1 MKTAKWDIVDDA
13 AKARMALSPL
23 RRELLERLSAPASAS
38 ELGEQMNITRQKLGY
53 HLKQLET
60 AGLIF
65 VAEERQRRGF
75 VEKRYQSR
83 AEALVF
89 DPQIM
94 GNTDQRQNNIMDRYA
109 SEHLIQSAS
118 AVIRDVTRMRA
129 EADRS
134 EKRLLTFTIEADVGF
149 ARPADVESFTEQLA
163 QSVLTIARQF
173 DCDDST
179 SRPYRLTICGHP
191 TAPKPSRKSS

>member
-13 AKARMALSPL
+13 AKARVALSPL
-23 RRELLERLSAPASAS
+23 RRELLERLRDPASAS
-38 ELGEQMNITRQKLGY
+38 ELGEQMDIARQKLGY
-53 HLKQLET
+53 HLKQLEN

-83 AEALVF
+83 AEALVL

-94 GNTDQRQNNIMDRYA
+94 GHPRSEGHDIVDRYA
-109 SEHLIQSAS
+109 SEHLIQRAS
-118 AVIRDVTRMRA
+118 AVVRDVTRMRA
-129 EADRS
+129 EADRA
-134 EKRLLTFTIEADVGF
+134 EKRLLTFTIEADIGF

-163 QSVLTIARQF
+163 ETVLELAKSYQSEGARR
-173 DCDDST
+173 S
-179 SRPYRLTICGHP
+179 YRLTICGHP
-191 TAPKPSRKSS
+191 SAPKTPRKAS